1 MLNKN
6 DNFSAITYTIAVL
19 FPSNLY
25 KVRSPMQNTKKL
37 ALAVLVQ
44 TALISTAF
52 ASEQSESKGFV
63 EDAEGSVLFRT
74 GYLTRDKKNG
84 AADTSSAAQ
93 TAMVKIES
101 GYTQG
106 TVGFGVG
113 IIGDT
118 SFKLG
123 KNGHTDNQMIPT
135 HPQNNADGTKDAYDY
150 WTRGGGIVKARISN
164 TEVRYGTH
172 VLDLPVLASN
182 TTRLVPEYFEGVLAT
197 SREINGLELTAGKFT
212 KDQMSHQINTDGNH
226 LDRAVVWGAKY
237 KFNDAFNASYF
248 GLDSKDTLDRH
259 YVNANYKQALANNSS
274 LTYDFSGYH
283 TEWDKGASASSS
295 TLPSTSSDRSNNIWA
310 LSGTYNQD
318 AHNVMLAYQQSTG
331 NTGYAYGENADGFQ
345 SIYLPNSYL
354 SDFNGRGE
362 KSVQVQYSLDFA
374 GYGVPGLSWT
384 TAYVYGWDIDTA
396 TDDNAKESELFN
408 QVKYTV
414 QSGFAKD
421 ASLRLRYSHYRND
434 DAYANDYYM
443 PDTNEWRVWLDIPV
457 KFF

>member
-1 MLNKN
+1 
-6 DNFSAITYTIAVL
+6 
-19 FPSNLY
+19 
-25 KVRSPMQNTKKL
+25 MQNTKKL

-84 AADTSSAAQ
+84 VPDTSSAAQ
-93 TAMVKIES
+93 SAMVKIES

-106 TVGFGVG
+106 IVGFGVG
-113 IIGDT
+113 VIGDG

-123 KNGHTDNQMIPT
+123 ENKNAGNQMIPE
-135 HPQNNADGTKDAYDY
+135 HDDGSAYDH
-150 WTRGGGIVKARISN
+150 WGRGGGIVKARISN
-164 TEVRYGTH
+164 TEVRYGTQ

-182 TTRLVPEYFEGVLAT
+182 TGRMVPEYFTGTLLT
-197 SREINGLELTAGKFT
+197 SHEVKNLEIVAGKFT
-212 KDQMSHQINTDGNH
+212 KNQMSDQIKTDADVNGNG
-226 LDRAVVWGAKY
+226 LDRAIVWGAKY
-237 KFNDAFNASYF
+237 KFDDNLNASYY
-248 GLDSKDTLDRH
+248 GLDSKNALERH

-283 TEWDKGASASSS
+283 TEWDKGASVSSQRPDLDENS
-295 TLPSTSSDRSNNIWA
+295 NNRSNNIWA
-310 LSGTYNQD
+310 LSGTYNQG

-331 NTGYAYGENADGFQ
+331 NSGYAYGENADGFQ
-345 SIYLPNSYL
+345 SVYLPNSYL

-374 GYGVPGLSWT
+374 NYGVPGLSWT

-434 DAYANDYYM
+434 DAYAKDYYFG
-443 PDTNEWRVWLDIPV
+443 DTNEWRIWLDIPV

>member
-1 MLNKN
+1 M
-6 DNFSAITYTIAVL
+6 
-19 FPSNLY
+19 
-25 KVRSPMQNTKKL
+25 
-37 ALAVLVQ
+37 
-44 TALISTAF
+44 
-52 ASEQSESKGFV
+52 
-63 EDAEGSVLFRT
+63 LFRT
-74 GYLTRDKKNG
+74 GYLNRDKTNYRDNTTGLEKQED
-84 AADTSSAAQ
+84 DTSSAAQ

-106 TVGFGVG
+106 IVGFGVG
-113 IIGDT
+113 VIGDG

-123 KNGHTDNQMIPT
+123 KNNHAGNQMIPL
-135 HPQNNADGTKDAYDY
+135 HNDGDKDANGHVDAYDH
-150 WTRGGGIVKARISN
+150 WGRGGGIVKARISN
-164 TEVRYGTH
+164 TEVRYGTQ

-212 KDQMSHQINTDGNH
+212 KNQMSDQISTDENE

-248 GLDSKDTLDRH
+248 GLDSKDALDRH

-283 TEWDKGASASSS
+283 TEWDKDVEVSSS

-443 PDTNEWRVWLDIPV
+443 PDTNEWRIWLDIPV